1 MKASNLLLK
10 YLESEGVK
18 YIFGVPGAPLMPI
31 YHAMYEADSR
41 IKPIIAKHEEGA
53 AFMADGFA
61 RVSGRIGVCCGTTGP
76 GTTNLITGIAAS
88 YSDSIPILVL
98 TAQVATT
105 VFGKGAVQESTG
117 EDRCFAAADI
127 FKQITK
133 NSLMVFSAE
142 NLSFII
148 RKALR
153 AALNPRMG
161 PVHLS
166 LPPDI
171 MRKEV
176 STKDV
181 LLESYKVE
189 TSFFDREKI
198 KEAAGLILR
207 AKKPVLLV
215 GFGVILSE
223 AAKEVIDLADLLS
236 IPVATTPQGKGSF
249 PEDHPLS
256 IGVFGLAGTKTSS
269 VMILEN
275 PEVDLL
281 LSIGMSFD
289 EWGTNAWDP
298 RLKGEKILVQIDIDP
313 SQIGKNYS
321 VNLGLVGDA
330 KTVLREL
337 WFEVQ
342 RQIKETKY
350 VPLRSVEEITSFKTK
365 YPLFN
370 EIEKMDSDEFPI
382 KPQRLISDLR
392 KTLPRDCNFF
402 IDAGNNMVW
411 SIHYLQVFY
420 PRSFNTTLRFSPMG
434 YSIPAAIGGKLA
446 APEKPVVA
454 ICGDGGFM
462 MHGLEVATAV
472 NYGIPVIW
480 VVLND
485 SRMNMIYQGEQ
496 LQNKKG
502 LENYCFKP
510 VNIAKVAEGMG
521 ALGIRVEKPNEIIPA
536 IHEALSANRPTVL
549 DVLIDPD
556 EISPIKERILAI
568 QKFMKG

>member
-1 MKASNLLLK
+1 MKASHLLMK
-10 YLESEGVK
+10 FLEAEGVK
-18 YIFGVPGAPLMPI
+18 FIFGVPGAPLMPI
-31 YHAMYEADSR
+31 YHAMYEPDSR

-61 RVSGRIGVCCGTTGP
+61 RVSGKIGTCCGTTGP
-76 GTTNLITGIAAS
+76 GTTNLITGVAAS

-117 EDRCFAAADI
+117 EDRCFASAEI

-142 NLSFII
+142 NIAFVI

-153 AALNPRMG
+153 TALSPRMG

-171 MRKEV
+171 MRKEIN
-176 STKDV
+176 TKDFY
-181 LLESYKVE
+181 LEPYHVE

-207 AKKPVLLV
+207 AKKPVLLI

-223 AAKEVIDLADLLS
+223 AAREVMDLADLLT
-236 IPVATTPQGKGSF
+236 IPVATTPQGKGGF

-256 IGVFGLAGTKTSS
+256 LGVFGLAGTRAASA
-269 VMILEN
+269 MILEN
-275 PEVDLL
+275 PQTDLV
-281 LSIGMSFD
+281 LSVGMSFD

-298 RLKGEKILVQIDIDP
+298 RLKGEKVLIQVDIDP
-313 SQIGKNYS
+313 NQIGKNYS

-330 KTVLREL
+330 KTVLKEL
-337 WFEVQ
+337 WFEIQ
-342 RQIKETKY
+342 RQIKESKY
-350 VPLRSVEEITSFKTK
+350 ISFRSVEEIIEVKK
-365 YPLFN
+365 KHPLIN
-370 EIEKMDSDEFPI
+370 EIEKTESDEIPI

-392 KTLPRDCNFF
+392 KALPRDTIFF

-420 PRSFNTTLRFSPMG
+420 PRSFNTTLRYSPMG

-446 APEKPVVA
+446 APGKPVVA

-472 NYGIPVIW
+472 NYDIPVIW

-502 LENYCFKP
+502 LENYCFRP
-510 VNIAKVAEGMG
+510 LNIAKIAEGMG
-521 ALGIRVEKPNEIIPA
+521 ALGIRVEKPDEIISA
-536 IHEALSANRPTVL
+536 INTAISSNRPTVL
-549 DVLIDPD
+549 DVIIDPD